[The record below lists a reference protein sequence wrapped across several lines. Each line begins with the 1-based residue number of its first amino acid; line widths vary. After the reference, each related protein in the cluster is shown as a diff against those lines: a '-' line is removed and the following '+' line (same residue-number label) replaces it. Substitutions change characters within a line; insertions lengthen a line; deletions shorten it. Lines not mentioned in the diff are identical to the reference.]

1 MESNGRIITIGLSPA
16 WDVSCRGRDLD
27 WGRHATIDEQVVRPA
42 GKALNVSTA
51 LAWMGCA
58 SVAAGL
64 WGRDDYEQM
73 QRAMTAMSPLV
84 RLEMTLVE
92 GATRRNITVVDT
104 GQGRE
109 MHLRCPST
117 LAGANSISRLGQ
129 DLGRIV
135 GRGDT
140 CVLAG
145 AMPAGDLLEP
155 VLELARCC
163 HRQGA
168 RVVVDSY
175 GPALESMVAA
185 ELLWLT
191 APNVE
196 ELGGLLGCHL
206 PDTSANLAVAA
217 EGLLEKVSMV
227 LVSRGQNGAMLATEE
242 GTWKARTTTSGD
254 VLSTVGCGDCL
265 LAGFLTALTVGKQ
278 PPEALATAIQAA
290 TARAW
295 GQTETTPWSQI
306 QQTIDV
312 AVEPL

>member
-1 MESNGRIITIGLSPA
+1 
-16 WDVSCRGRDLD
+16 
-27 WGRHATIDEQVVRPA
+27 VVRPA

-58 SVAAGL
+58 SIAAGL

-73 QRAMTAMSPLV
+73 QRAVASMSPLV
-84 RLEMTLVE
+84 HLEMTLVE
-92 GATRRNITVVDT
+92 GRTRRNITVVDT
-104 GQGRE
+104 DQGRE

-117 LAGANSISRLGQ
+117 LAGPDSISRLGQ
-129 DLGRIV
+129 DLVRVV
-135 GRGDT
+135 GCGDI

-175 GPALESMVAA
+175 GPALESLVAA
-185 ELLWLT
+185 ELPWLI

-206 PDTSANLAVAA
+206 PDTSANLATAA
-217 EGLLEKVSMV
+217 RGLLEKVSMV
-227 LVSRGQNGAMLATEE
+227 LVSRGQNGAMLVTKE
-242 GTWKARTTTSGD
+242 GAWKARVTTAGT
-254 VLSTVGCGDCL
+254 VLSTVGCGDYL
-265 LAGFLTALTVGKQ
+265 LAGFLAALSAGNQ
-278 PPEALATAIQAA
+278 PREALATAIQAA

-295 GQTETTPWSQI
+295 GQAETTPWPQV

-312 AVEPL
+312 MVEPL